1 MSFDNAYESLL
12 GHEDAHWAFGTGF
25 SDALV
30 RREPRVS
37 RRRRP

>member
-12 GHEDAHWAFGTGF
+12 GHEDSHWAFGTGF

-30 RREPRVS
+30 GVNRE
-37 RRRRP
+37 